1 MINIFNWVDGDI
13 LIPNLFPPQRAAA
26 GHCHDQYHIHP
37 DSDFIETRH
46 WIHADL
52 DSSDGDLNL
61 SDNLLISPVKA
72 RQEMQEF
79 FF

>member
-1 MINIFNWVDGDI
+1 MINIFYWVDGDI
-13 LIPNLFPPQRAAA
+13 LIPNLFPPQREAA

-37 DSDFIETRH
+37 DSDFMETRH
-46 WIHADL
+46 CIHTDL

-79 FF
+79 FY